1 MNQKNNNP
9 PANDDRPTSTLD
21 DDSPIDELDEL
32 LVAYL
37 DGELPP
43 QERVVLETRL
53 GRDASLRKR
62 LRTLQHGWDMLDELP
77 MATPSAILLE
87 STIRMAAMEASQ
99 GKSPTATSRANGW
112 LRSKRLWV
120 SLATILCLGGGV
132 AGARVRERQQ
142 FRSQLSQLPIAM
154 HVDAYLNA
162 NDISMM
168 RALMQLPQWQK
179 AVEIA
184 ERFGEWDFSLH
195 QKIDQAS
202 VSQRNHLLQELP
214 IEHQQMV
221 MQSWQRFEKLEP
233 ATKTLILETAQ
244 RVSDQSDS
252 EDLLATM
259 DRFARWRETL
269 APAQRDQIASGDVED
284 REIAIN
290 LLLQQTT
297 RQWTQQTS
305 RLLTDEDIETIY
317 QVVRQIAR
325 LRIEKLDFT
334 DAPTAALGLKSFGS
348 SDQKM
353 EPRMEAFFLRRMFDP
368 NDPMQPSPPPGD
380 RSQSPTPDD
389 PSAAPSTNATAKP
402 DGSPSGAGA
411 PNGDP
416 SRRPGPPPMG
426 FDFMAPAFGAIR
438 PLLEQLRGPLHD
450 DELWMIQSVL
460 GDELTEFLSAAS
472 GIESLRDE
480 LLRSWTD
487 ETLRR
492 IESNRSGRTV
502 SERYELIEPAR
513 RDILDLL
520 PPDKILE
527 SLRYEDRRRRP

>member
-1 MNQKNNNP
+1 MNQQNNNP
-9 PANDDRPTSTLD
+9 AADNDRPISTLD

-43 QERVVLETRL
+43 EERVVLETRL
-53 GRDASLRKR
+53 GRDSSLRKR
-62 LRTLQHGWDMLDELP
+62 LRTLQYGWDMLDDLP

-99 GKSPTATSRANGW
+99 GKSSTAASRTNGW

-120 SLATILCLGGGV
+120 SLITVLCLGIGV

-142 FRSQLSQLPIAM
+142 FHWQLSQLPVAM

-162 NDISMM
+162 TDIAMM
-168 RALMQLPQWQK
+168 RTLMQLPRWQK

-195 QKIDQAS
+195 QKIDQAT
-202 VSQRNHLLQELP
+202 VSQRYHLLQELP

-233 ATKTLILETAQ
+233 APKTLILETAQ

-252 EDLLATM
+252 DDLLATM
-259 DRFARWRETL
+259 DRFARWRESL
-269 APAQRDQIASGDVED
+269 APAQRDQITSGELAS
-284 REIAIN
+284 RMKAIDES
-290 LLLQQTT
+290 LQRTT

-325 LRIEKLDFT
+325 LRIEQLDYT
-334 DAPTAALGLKSFGS
+334 DAPLAAAGLRSFGS
-348 SDQKM
+348 KDQKM
-353 EPRMEAFFLRRMFDP
+353 DPRMEAAFLRRMFD
-368 NDPMQPSPPPGD
+368 SHVSTPPP
-380 RSQSPTPDD
+380 SSTPTPDSTT
-389 PSAAPSTNATAKP
+389 SADDNLPTNEP
-402 DGSPSGAGA
+402 RS
-411 PNGDP
+411 
-416 SRRPGPPPMG
+416 RPGPPTG
-426 FDFMAPAFGAIR
+426 FDFLSPAFGAIR
-438 PLLEQLRGPLHD
+438 PLLDQLRGPLREN
-450 DELWMIQSVL
+450 ELWMIESVL
-460 GDELTEFLSAAS
+460 GDELLEFLSAAS
-472 GIESLRDE
+472 GIESLREE
-480 LLRSWTD
+480 LLRSWSD
-487 ETLRR
+487 EALRR
-492 IESNRSGRTV
+492 IEWNRSAKTV

-513 RDILDLL
+513 RDTLDLL

-527 SLRYEDRRRRP
+527 FFRHEDRRRRS

>member
-9 PANDDRPTSTLD
+9 PTNSARPTSLLD

-43 QERVVLETRL
+43 EERSVLETRL
-53 GRDASLRKR
+53 GRDSSLRKR

-77 MATPSAILLE
+77 MATPSAVLLE

-99 GKSPTATSRANGW
+99 GKSSTAASRASNW
-112 LRSKRLWV
+112 LRSKNLWV
-120 SLATILCLGGGV
+120 ALVTVLCLGVGV

-142 FRSQLSQLPIAM
+142 FRSQLSQLPTAM

-162 NDISMM
+162 NDIDLM
-168 RALMQLPQWQK
+168 RRLMQSPQWMK
-179 AVEIA
+179 TVEIA

-195 QKIDQAS
+195 QKIDEAS
-202 VSQRNHLLQELP
+202 VSQRNQLLQELP
-214 IEHQQMV
+214 IEHQQIV

-233 ATKTLILETAQ
+233 ATKSSILETAQ

-252 EDLLATM
+252 ADVLATM

-269 APAQRDQIASGDVED
+269 APAQRDQIASGEVDV
-284 REIAIN
+284 RVIAIN
-290 LLLQQTT
+290 ELLPLTT

-305 RLLTDEDIETIY
+305 RLLTDEDVETIY

-325 LRIEKLDFT
+325 LRIEQLNFT
-334 DAPTAALGLKSFGS
+334 DAPAAAMGLKSFGS
-348 SDQKM
+348 KDQKM
-353 EPRMEAFFLRRMFDP
+353 DPRMEAFFLRRMFDP
-368 NDPMQPSPPPGD
+368 SDPMPPPRPED
-380 RSQSPTPDD
+380 ELSF
-389 PSAAPSTNATAKP
+389 NA
-402 DGSPSGAGA
+402 SGNPNARPPAGA
-411 PNGDP
+411 PPAGTPPGADLP
-416 SRRPGPPPMG
+416 RRPGPPMG

-460 GDELTEFLSAAS
+460 GDELNEFLSAAS
-472 GIESLRDE
+472 GIESLREE

-492 IESNRSGRTV
+492 IESNRSGKTV

-513 RDILDLL
+513 RDALDLL

>member
-1 MNQKNNNP
+1 MAMNQKNND
-9 PANDDRPTSTLD
+9 PAAEDDRPVGTLD
-21 DDSPIDELDEL
+21 DESPIDQLDEQ

-43 QERVVLETRL
+43 EERIVLEARL
-53 GRDASLRKR
+53 GRDSSLRKR

-77 MATPSAILLE
+77 MATPSAVFLE

-99 GKSPTATSRANGW
+99 GKSSTNGSWTNGW
-112 LRSKRLWV
+112 LKSKRVWV
-120 SLATILCLGGGV
+120 SLITIFCLGVGV

-142 FRSQLSQLPIAM
+142 FRLQLSQLPVAM

-168 RALMQLPQWQK
+168 RTLMQLPQWQK

-195 QKIDQAS
+195 QRIDQAS
-202 VSQRNHLLQELP
+202 VSQRNQLLQELP
-214 IEHQQMV
+214 IEHQQVV
-221 MQSWQRFEKLEP
+221 MQSWQRFEKLDP
-233 ATKTLILETAQ
+233 AAKASILETAQ

-252 EDLLATM
+252 ADLLATM
-259 DRFARWRETL
+259 DRFARWRESL
-269 APAQRDQIASGDVED
+269 APAQRDQITSGDAEG
-284 REIAIN
+284 RMKAIDES
-290 LLLQQTT
+290 LQRTV

-305 RLLTDEDIETIY
+305 RLLTEEDIETIY
-317 QVVRQIAR
+317 HVVRQIAR
-325 LRIEKLDFT
+325 LRIEELDFT
-334 DAPTAALGLKSFGS
+334 DAPVAAAGLRSFGS
-348 SDQKM
+348 KDQM
-353 EPRMEAFFLRRMFDP
+353 MDPRMEAFFLRRMFDP
-368 NDPMQPSPPPGD
+368 NDPMPPPPPGN
-380 RSQSPTPDD
+380 RAPPT
-389 PSAAPSTNATAKP
+389 
-402 DGSPSGAGA
+402 
-411 PNGDP
+411 
-416 SRRPGPPPMG
+416 G

-438 PLLEQLRGPLHD
+438 PLLEQLRGPLRE

-460 GDELTEFLSAAS
+460 GEELTEFVSAAS

-480 LLRSWTD
+480 LLRSWSD
-487 ETLRR
+487 EALRR
-492 IESNRSGRTV
+492 IESNRSGKTV

-527 SLRYEDRRRRP
+527 SLRSEDRRRRG